1 MFKGRFDQKLDEK
14 GRLSLPNS
22 FRGQDNKDSQHGQQQ
37 FVVTN
42 GYSKGFKYLDVYP
55 ASKWKILENKI
66 SKLSSLKAEVQAFQ
80 RFYLSGGQPL
90 ELDKNSR
97 ILVPMS
103 LRSYA
108 ELGDEIIIVGMNDK
122 FEIWSHKMWKKFYDK
137 VTENFDDTL
146 AIIAQ
151 LEDTTALNK
160 KEQSK
165 K

>member
-22 FRGQDNKDSQHGQQQ
+22 FRANQSSKDLQLVPHQ
-37 FVVTN
+37 FVMTN
-42 GYSKGFKYLDVYP
+42 GFSKGFKYLDVYP
-55 ASKWKILENKI
+55 ASKWKNLEQKI

-90 ELDKNSR
+90 DPDKNNR
-97 ILVPMS
+97 ILIPMS
-103 LRSYA
+103 LRNYA
-108 ELGDEIIIVGMNDK
+108 ELGDDIILVGMGEK

-137 VTENFDDTL
+137 VTENFDETL

-151 LEDTTALNK
+151 LEDAAPEK
-160 KEQSK
+160 DKSK

>member
-22 FRGQDNKDSQHGQQQ
+22 FRGQDSKDTQLVRQPL
-37 FVVTN
+37 VITN
-42 GYSKGFKYLDVYP
+42 GFSKGFKYLDVYP
-55 ASKWKILENKI
+55 APKWKTLEQKI

-90 ELDKNSR
+90 DPDKNNR
-97 ILVPMS
+97 ILIPMS
-103 LRSYA
+103 LRNYA
-108 ELGDEIIIVGMNDK
+108 ELGDEIILVGMGEK

-137 VTENFDDTL
+137 VTENFDETL

-151 LEDTTALNK
+151 LEDATLENIK
-160 KEQSK
+160 SK